1 MLAWEPL
8 SAKPQPLERNGSVL
22 ENEPI
27 RLGFGRMIFKHS
39 VGTIFSGGGTLPYI
53 KMVGNFWAIDPHFWL
68 NNKGSTIL
76 IETIFFANTP
86 LPKWGTTTSSQ
97 TGINMA
103 QNKSIKSWK
112 IFRYVWGR
120 IMHYIY
126 PNKYKFTLILGASPQ
141 TPIKYHNSLIN
152 HMSYIF
158 VRDSAVLPLF
168 FYATFIWENMWMVS
182 LSQCLCDQCISHT
195 G

>member
-1 MLAWEPL
+1 MTVLGYVHSNRGMLAWEPL

-112 IFRYVWGR
+112 TFRYVWGR

-126 PNKYKFTLILGASPQ
+126 QN
-141 TPIKYHNSLIN
+141 
-152 HMSYIF
+152 
-158 VRDSAVLPLF
+158 
-168 FYATFIWENMWMVS
+168 
-182 LSQCLCDQCISHT
+182 
-195 G
+195 